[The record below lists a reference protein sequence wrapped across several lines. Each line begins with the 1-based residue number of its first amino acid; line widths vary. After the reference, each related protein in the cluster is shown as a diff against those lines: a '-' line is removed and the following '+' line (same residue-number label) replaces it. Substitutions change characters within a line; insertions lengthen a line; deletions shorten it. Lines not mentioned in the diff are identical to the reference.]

1 MLKGM
6 VRIIIILAVCWY
18 VYHSISTTDWN
29 QNKAKKETVAV
40 GNKVEKAAVDD
51 SNAWFPKYV
60 DPYSI
65 RGMYSLSGLA
75 CLAVMIYYFIKM
87 VVCQFTS
94 GHVVRALI
102 GFWIWQGFFMLLA
115 MVTLFNIHDGY
126 NTQDYDLDGNY
137 RAYEKSGY
145 SRMVMTLEGW
155 KYEIDAMYLDG
166 RPVSCKYYDILTMQ
180 KPNPDGHI
188 YNDDGT
194 MIKGP
199 DYYLAMHIK
208 ESDHYI
214 APWYIYH
221 PIGFVW
227 WAAPL
232 FCFGISL
239 KWVAVG
245 IGGGR

>member
-1 MLKGM
+1 MLKGIFRIVFILVVVGLAYCY
-6 VRIIIILAVCWY
+6 VR
-18 VYHSISTTDWN
+18 TTDGN
-29 QNKAKKETVAV
+29 QGSAKKEIVAV
-40 GNKVEKAAVDD
+40 ANNVGSDNE
-51 SNAWFPKYV
+51 WFPQYV

-87 VVCQFTS
+87 VICQFTS
-94 GHVVRALI
+94 GHIIRALI
-102 GFWIWQGFFMLLA
+102 GFWIWQGVFMLLA
-115 MVTLFNIHDGY
+115 LVTLFNIYDGY
-126 NTQDYDLDGNY
+126 NTRDYDLDGKY

-145 SRMVMTLEGW
+145 SRMVMTIDGW
-155 KYEIDAMYLDG
+155 KYEIDMMYDKNG
-166 RPVSCKYYDILTMQ
+166 NPTSCVEFDRLTMQ
-180 KPNPDGHI
+180 KPNPDGHL

-199 DYYLAMHIK
+199 DYYLAMHVK

-239 KWVAVG
+239 KFIAVG